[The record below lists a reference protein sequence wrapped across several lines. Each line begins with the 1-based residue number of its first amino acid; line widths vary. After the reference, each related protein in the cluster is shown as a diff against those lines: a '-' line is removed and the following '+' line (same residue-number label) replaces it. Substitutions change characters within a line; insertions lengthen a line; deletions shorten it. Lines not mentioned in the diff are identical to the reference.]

1 MRFPLASSTKVLH
14 QGGYRVSNKHT
25 PRCFLVRLSSIS
37 LLCFGLADGGSA
49 RAPSR
54 SNLFKAQA
62 LLISLAGCTQAF
74 VPVILLIGV
83 AITEAPMK
91 YTCKAATKLSL
102 ALAVGLAF
110 AISLSAQQQEGPQTD
125 APPPVAPK
133 PAPAP
138 AQAGSGEK
146 VIVPAGTRVGVVVQN
161 GISTRSAKPGDS
173 VYLQTSFPITIGNRI
188 VIPVGSYL
196 RGELVESKRPGR
208 VKGRGEFRMRLNTL
222 ILPTGY
228 TVDLNA
234 APRSADSGGKET
246 MDSEGKITGG
256 SDKGKDVG
264 TVAETTATGAGIGA
278 IAGHGKGAGIGAGI
292 GAVAGLAAVLLT
304 RGPEAELPRG
314 STMDIVLDHDLS
326 LDGSQI
332 QFNNLGQFQPVI
344 QSPVRPQ
351 QPEP

>member
-1 MRFPLASSTKVLH
+1 MGSSEMAVH
-14 QGGYRVSNKHT
+14 NDSHADVI
-25 PRCFLVRLSSIS
+25 PRCT
-37 LLCFGLADGGSA
+37 
-49 RAPSR
+49 RAS
-54 SNLFKAQA
+54 
-62 LLISLAGCTQAF
+62 
-74 VPVILLIGV
+74 VPVILRIGV
-83 AITEAPMK
+83 ASTEAVMK
-91 YTCKAATKLSL
+91 HTRESGVK
-102 ALAVGLAF
+102 LAF
-110 AISLSAQQQEGPQTD
+110 VLGASLLCTMTLSAQQQEGPQTE

-138 AQAGSGEK
+138 QQIGPAEK
-146 VIVPAGTRVGVVVQN
+146 VIVPAGTRVGVVLQN

-196 RGELVESKRPGR
+196 RGELIESKRPGR

-222 ILPTGY
+222 IFPTGY

-246 MDSEGKITGG
+246 MDEEGKVTGG

-264 TVAETTATGAGIGA
+264 TVATTTAEGAGIGA
-278 IAGHGKGAGIGAGI
+278 IASRTAKGAGIGAGI
-292 GAVAGLAAVLLT
+292 GAAAGLAAVLLT

-314 STMDIVLDHDLS
+314 STMDVVLERQLV

-344 QSPVRPQ
+344 QPPVRRPEEPDRPQ
-351 QPEP
+351 